1 MAKPYKII
9 ISCGGTGGHI
19 YPAIAVAQAFK
30 ALNPANEILFVGAEG
45 KMEME
50 KVPKA
55 GFQIIGLAMRG
66 LQRSL
71 SFDNL
76 LKNLFLP
83 FQLLSSLW
91 KARQILHDFKP
102 DVVIGFGGYA
112 SFAVLQMADFQQVPV
127 FIQEQNS
134 YAGLANKWLS
144 RFAKKIFVAY
154 PNMEKFFDANKIV
167 FTGNPIREDI
177 ANLSDIRTKSFEF
190 FELNPQKKT
199 LLIIGGSLGAKTIND
214 CLLNGVARLL
224 QADHQI
230 IWQTGKGYFS
240 NIQQKLTSFLDA
252 KLAKNLIVKEFIYEM
267 QFAYACADLV
277 ISRAGALSISELCL
291 AQKATILVPSPNVA
305 EDHQTKN
312 AMALQEK
319 QACILVKDAEAK
331 EILIDKTLDLL
342 RDENE
347 LKKLQK
353 NIFNFAKTNSAQLIA
368 NQVVSFL

>member
-30 ALNPANEILFVGAEG
+30 ALNSANEVLFVGAEG

-112 SFAVLQMADFQQVPV
+112 SFAVLQMADFQRVPV

-319 QACILVKDAEAK
+319 QACILVKDAQAK